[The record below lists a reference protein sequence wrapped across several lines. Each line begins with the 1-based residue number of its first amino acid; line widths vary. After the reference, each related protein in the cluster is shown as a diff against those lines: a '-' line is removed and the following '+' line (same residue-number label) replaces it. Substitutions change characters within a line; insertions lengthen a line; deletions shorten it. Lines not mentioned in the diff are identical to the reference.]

1 MLVINYLPRNWAVP
15 CADRVRRVGAPG
27 RDRGPAQPAACSGG
41 QHSLPGH
48 NLHSQP
54 SAATKPTCWA
64 RSAPVPPG
72 PGCWMPA
79 FPKASSILTSHGDMD
94 LNTDTAVSTWGLPL
108 PRARSSFLG
117 TEVSIA
123 AETDGHLLSGLRG
136 HPRKKMG
143 SAKVRVPTAV
153 NCARSIT
160 LVCLE
165 MGPGPA
171 PA

>member
-1 MLVINYLPRNWAVP
+1 MP
-15 CADRVRRVGAPG
+15 CAGQVRRVGAPG
-27 RDRGPAQPAACSGG
+27 RDWGPTQPAACSRGR
-41 QHSLPGH
+41 HSLPGH

-54 SAATKPTCWA
+54 AAATKPTCWA
-64 RSAPVPPG
+64 HSAPIPPG

-79 FPKASSILTSHGDMD
+79 FPKASSILMSHSDMD
-94 LNTDTAVSTWGLPL
+94 LNIATSVSTWALPL

-123 AETDGHLLSGLRG
+123 AETDGHLLSGLWG
-136 HPRKKMG
+136 HPRKKMV
-143 SAKVRVPTAV
+143 SAEVRVPRAV
-153 NCARSIT
+153 NCARSVT
-160 LVCLE
+160 PACLE